1 MRAKDFLNEENIF
14 EINMS
19 PTSLKSL
26 AADIDARAG
35 MEFEMIVP
43 NVDTDDGDLEPDYD
57 MDERCSDFDDIRNF
71 FEDDV
76 YNGRRE
82 VERLLDELT
91 GEYQE
96 VMDERMMSAWD
107 NDGYDFLFR
116 WIKDNVS
123 EEDIASELGID
134 IDAEDYDGL
143 TSEDF
148 ETFVE
153 KSWGENDGN
162 YESALDEYRDDY
174 YSDFSE
180 GDFLRYKGYRY
191 MSDIQNNF
199 DITWPHW
206 TTSNDGEA
214 DINEVAQNFEHAV
227 GRPVKASQNYH
238 SGSVQR
244 PSKSQQHYVVE
255 PDGSLDGDNSG
266 DTGLEFVSPPLPLSE
281 LLSDLQKV
289 KKFADTYDCYT
300 NDSTGLHINISV
312 PGYSLEKLD
321 FVKLALL
328 MGDEYILDKFGR
340 ATNTYAKSAMKMVRD
355 RVANQPEDAGQ
366 LLAQMKGTLSD
377 MATKIVHSGN
387 TSKYTSI
394 NTKDGY
400 IEFRSPGGDWL
411 NENFDKIESTLLRF
425 TVALDAAIDPQKYR
439 AEYLKKLYTLLAPK
453 STGDTMGIF
462 AKYAAGEMPKGALK
476 SFIRQAQLERQTKK
490 AGPAAQAVRYE
501 IYNKQTGNSVVDAE
515 GITNDSDALIRLNDY
530 IEHGPHGLQRGQAQR
545 MFGIRQVGGQP
556 AQPASAP
563 AQQYEI
569 YDRITGQAVQQYPA
583 ADDEAAL
590 IYLDDYRRHGP
601 HRLNSRD
608 ATERFGA
615 RAVRPNQPPPPRPI
629 PGVTDIDID
638 IPMAGSTR
646 DLQQQRASSGFTG
659 AWRVTLDGE
668 EVYRFSG
675 IGNNQADANRIGQQW
690 AQDQIRQ
697 GLLYPAGE
705 IEITPIMS

>member
-19 PTSLKSL
+19 PTGLKSL

-43 NVDTDDGDLEPDYD
+43 NVDNEEGELEPDYD
-57 MDERCSDFDDIRNF
+57 MDERASDFDDIRNF
-71 FEDDV
+71 FNDGA
-76 YNGRRE
+76 YNSRRE
-82 VERLLDELT
+82 VNDLIEELSNEYMEFVDEKM
-91 GEYQE
+91 
-96 VMDERMMSAWD
+96 MDAWD
-107 NDGYDFLFR
+107 RDGYDFFKEWVR
-116 WIKDNVS
+116 NNVS
-123 EEDIASELGID
+123 DDELATELGID
-134 IDAEDYDGL
+134 TEAEDYNGIPN
-143 TSEDF
+143 SEF
-148 ETFVE
+148 EKFVE
-153 KSWGENDGN
+153 KHWEEQDGN
-162 YESALDEYRDDY
+162 YDSALDEYRSDY
-174 YSDFSE
+174 MGDYTE

-191 MSDIQNNF
+191 MSDIENNF
-199 DITWPHW
+199 GISWPHY
-206 TTSNDGEA
+206 TTAEGET
-214 DINEVAQNFEHAV
+214 DISEVAQNFSHAI
-227 GRPVKASQNYH
+227 GRPTKASSNYH

-289 KKFADTYDCYT
+289 KKFADTYNCYT
-300 NDSTGLHINISV
+300 NYSTGLHINISV
-312 PGYSLEKLD
+312 PNYSLEKLD

-340 ATNTYAKSAMKMVRD
+340 ATNTYAKSAMKIVRD

-366 LLAQMKGTLSD
+366 LLAQMKGTMSE
-377 MATKIVHSGN
+377 MATKIIHSGN

-453 STGDTMGIF
+453 SAGDTMGIF
-462 AKYAAGEMPKGALK
+462 AKYAAGEMPKAALK
-476 SFIRQAQLERQTKK
+476 SFIKQAQLERQAKK
-490 AGPAAQAVRYE
+490 QPAAQPQSGV
-501 IYNKQTGNSVVDAE
+501 T
-515 GITNDSDALIRLNDY
+515 
-530 IEHGPHGLQRGQAQR
+530 AQPPA
-545 MFGIRQVGGQP
+545 P
-556 AQPASAP
+556 AQPK
-563 AQQYEI
+563 YEI
-569 YDRITGQAVQQYPA
+569 YDRTTGRVLQQYPA

-601 HRLNSRD
+601 HTLNFAD

-615 RAVRPNQPPPPRPI
+615 RVSSPNQPPPPRPI

-646 DLQQQRASSGFTG
+646 DLQQRAQSGFTG
-659 AWRVTLDGE
+659 SWQVMVGGE

-675 IGNNQADANRIGQQW
+675 VGNNQGDANRVASQWVQTQQN
-690 AQDQIRQ
+690 Q
-697 GLLYPAGE
+697 GLLDLGDNTS
-705 IEITPIMS
+705 IEVLPVMS

>member
-43 NVDTDDGDLEPDYD
+43 NVDYDDGGDLEPDFD
-57 MDERCSDFDDIRNF
+57 QDERCSDFDDIRRF
-71 FEDDV
+71 FDDGD
-76 YNGRRE
+76 YNSRRS
-82 VERLLDELT
+82 VDDLMDELIN
-91 GEYQE
+91 EYHE
-96 VMDERMMSAWD
+96 VMDEKMMDSWSE
-107 NDGYDFLFR
+107 NGYDFLYN
-116 WIKDNVS
+116 WIKNNV
-123 EEDIASELGID
+123 DPDQIANEMGVD
-134 IDAEDYDGL
+134 TDAEDYEGL
-143 TSEDF
+143 SSEDF
-148 ETFVE
+148 EKFVE
-153 KSWGENDGN
+153 RSMSDQDENYDA
-162 YESALDEYRDDY
+162 ALDEYREDY
-174 YSDFSE
+174 MGDFSE

-191 MSDIQNNF
+191 MSDINNNF
-199 DITWPHW
+199 DITWPYW
-206 TTSNDGEA
+206 YNASEGEQ
-214 DINEVAQNFEHAV
+214 DIASVAAEFEHAI

-238 SGSVQR
+238 SGGVQR
-244 PSKSQQHYVVE
+244 PSKSQLHYVVE
-255 PDGSLDGDNSG
+255 PDGSLDGDEPG

-289 KKFADTYDCYT
+289 KQYADSHGCYT
-300 NDSTGLHINISV
+300 NKSTGLHINISV

-328 MGDEYILDKFGR
+328 MGDEYILNKFGR

-453 STGDTMGIF
+453 SAGDTMGIF

-476 SFIRQAQLERQTKK
+476 SFIRQAQLERQAKK
-490 AGPAAQAVRYE
+490 AAPAQA
-501 IYNKQTGNSVVDAE
+501 
-515 GITNDSDALIRLNDY
+515 
-530 IEHGPHGLQRGQAQR
+530 
-545 MFGIRQVGGQP
+545 P
-556 AQPASAP
+556 AQPNNLGPDVELDMPMADRTP

-590 IYLDDYRRHGP
+590 IYLDDYRRQGP

-615 RAVRPNQPPPPRPI
+615 RRASQRTQPAQATAP
-629 PGVTDIDID
+629 V
-638 IPMAGSTR
+638 AGSTQ
-646 DLQQQRASSGFTG
+646 DMQQQRATPGSFTG
-659 AWRVTLDGE
+659 SWRVTVDGE

-675 IGNNQADANRIGQQW
+675 IGNNQSDANRVGRQW
-690 AQDQIRQ
+690 AQDQINQ

>member
-43 NVDTDDGDLEPDYD
+43 NVDVDEGELEPDYD
-57 MDERCSDFDDIRNF
+57 QDERCSDFDDIRNF
-71 FEDDV
+71 FEDGDYNSRRDV
-76 YNGRRE
+76 NE
-82 VERLLDELT
+82 LIDELIT
-91 GEYQE
+91 EYHE
-96 VMDERMMSAWD
+96 VMDEKMMSAWES
-107 NDGYDFLFR
+107 DGYDFLHQ
-116 WIKDNVS
+116 WIKNNVS

-134 IDAEDYDGL
+134 VNAEDYDGL
-143 TSEDF
+143 ESEDF

-153 KSWGENDGN
+153 KSWSENDSN

-174 YSDFSE
+174 MGDFSE

-191 MSDIQNNF
+191 MSDINNSF

-214 DINEVAQNFEHAV
+214 DVDQVAQNFQHAV

-238 SGSVQR
+238 SGSVER

-255 PDGSLDGDNSG
+255 PDGSLDGDNDG

-289 KKFADTYDCYT
+289 KKFADTYNCYT

-312 PGYSLEKLD
+312 PDYSLEKLD

-394 NTKDGY
+394 NTKNGY

-425 TVALDAAIDPQKYR
+425 TVALDAAIDPNKYR

-453 STGDTMGIF
+453 SAGDTMGIF
-462 AKYAAGEMPKGALK
+462 AKYAAGEMPKAALK
-476 SFIRQAQLERQTKK
+476 SFIKQAQLERQLKK
-490 AGPAAQAVRYE
+490 QPAAQA
-501 IYNKQTGNSVVDAE
+501 
-515 GITNDSDALIRLNDY
+515 
-530 IEHGPHGLQRGQAQR
+530 QAT
-545 MFGIRQVGGQP
+545 
-556 AQPASAP
+556 AQPK
-563 AQQYEI
+563 YEI
-569 YDRITGQAVQQYPA
+569 YDRTTGRALEQYA
-583 ADDEAAL
+583 AANDEAAL
-590 IYLDDYRRHGP
+590 QFLDDYRRQGP
-601 HRLNSRD
+601 HSLPFAM
-608 ATERFGA
+608 ATNRFGT
-615 RAVRPNQPPPPRPI
+615 RAISQNRQPAAAPWTPTLV

-638 IPMAGSTR
+638 IPMAGSTT
-646 DLQQQRASSGFTG
+646 DLERQRAAGGFTG
-659 AWRVTLDGE
+659 AWQVMVGGE

-675 IGNNQADANRIGQQW
+675 VGNNQGDANRVASQWVQTQQ
-690 AQDQIRQ
+690 DQ
-697 GLLYPAGE
+697 GLLNLGDNTS
-705 IEITPIMS
+705 IEVLPVMS

>member
-19 PTSLKSL
+19 PTGLKSL

-43 NVDTDDGDLEPDYD
+43 NVDNEEGELEPDYD
-57 MDERCSDFDDIRNF
+57 MDERASDFDDIRNF
-71 FEDDV
+71 FNDGA
-76 YNGRRE
+76 YNSRRE
-82 VERLLDELT
+82 VNDLIEELSNEYMEFVDEKM
-91 GEYQE
+91 
-96 VMDERMMSAWD
+96 MDAWD
-107 NDGYDFLFR
+107 RDGYDFFKEWVR
-116 WIKDNVS
+116 NNVS
-123 EEDIASELGID
+123 DDELATELGID
-134 IDAEDYDGL
+134 TEAEDYNGIPN
-143 TSEDF
+143 SEF
-148 ETFVE
+148 EKFVE
-153 KSWGENDGN
+153 KHWEEQDGN
-162 YESALDEYRDDY
+162 YDSALDEYRSDY
-174 YSDFSE
+174 MGDYTE

-191 MSDIQNNF
+191 MSDIENNF
-199 DITWPHW
+199 GISWPHY
-206 TTSNDGEA
+206 TTVEGET
-214 DINEVAQNFEHAV
+214 DISEVAQNFSHAI
-227 GRPVKASQNYH
+227 GRPTKASSNYH

-255 PDGSLDGDNSG
+255 PDGSLDGDESG

-289 KKFADTYDCYT
+289 KKFADTYNCYT

-312 PGYSLEKLD
+312 PNYSLEKLD

-328 MGDEYILDKFGR
+328 MGDEHVLDKFGR
-340 ATNTYAKSAMKMVRD
+340 ATNTYAKSAMKIVRD

-366 LLAQMKGTLSD
+366 LLAQMKGTMAE
-377 MATKIVHSGN
+377 MATKIIHSGN

-439 AEYLKKLYTLLAPK
+439 AEYLKKLYMLLAPK
-453 STGDTMGIF
+453 SAGDTMGIF

-476 SFIRQAQLERQTKK
+476 SFIRQAQLERQAKK
-490 AGPAAQAVRYE
+490 TTPA
-501 IYNKQTGNSVVDAE
+501 
-515 GITNDSDALIRLNDY
+515 
-530 IEHGPHGLQRGQAQR
+530 
-545 MFGIRQVGGQP
+545 P
-556 AQPASAP
+556 AQPQATAQPP
-563 AQQYEI
+563 AQPKYEI
-569 YDRITGQAVQQYPA
+569 YDRTTNRALEQYTAV
-583 ADDEAAL
+583 DDEAAL
-590 IYLDDYRRHGP
+590 QFLDDYRRMGP
-601 HRLNSRD
+601 HALNFAD

-646 DLQQQRASSGFTG
+646 DLQQQRATPGSFTG
-659 AWRVTLDGE
+659 SWQVMVGGE

-675 IGNNQADANRIGQQW
+675 VGNNQGDANRVASQWVQTQQ
-690 AQDQIRQ
+690 DQ
-697 GLLYPAGE
+697 GLLNLGDNTS
-705 IEITPIMS
+705 IEVLPVMS